1 MLNIRSESEIDRRLI
16 AISPDGSSNWKIR
29 GFDNALLEP
38 VCMAS
43 ILKSNQQSENEFKD
57 IIFINPD
64 NLENTMIPEG
74 HNLRHDR
81 KRLSAK
87 LSFDDAKTWPVN
99 KVIRGTIW
107 I

>member
-1 MLNIRSESEIDRRLI
+1 M
-16 AISPDGSSNWKIR
+16 AIFKKQSK
-29 GFDNALLEP
+29 
-38 VCMAS
+38 
-43 ILKSNQQSENEFKD
+43 SENEFKD

-87 LSFDDAKTWPVN
+87 LSFDDMARK
-99 KVIRGTIW
+99 
-107 I
+107 

>member
-1 MLNIRSESEIDRRLI
+1 
-16 AISPDGSSNWKIR
+16 
-29 GFDNALLEP
+29 
-38 VCMAS
+38 MAS

-87 LSFDDAKTWPVN
+87 LSFDDA
-99 KVIRGTIW
+99 
-107 I
+107 